1 MSPST
6 KPYIIRALHEWCGDN
21 GLTPYLV
28 VWVNEHVHVPQKY
41 VNNNEILLNIALS
54 ATKSLRIDNEWLSF
68 SASFGGVLHDIWV
81 PIANVMSIFARETG
95 EGMGFEVHLED
106 EKARPPV
113 LRSVSC
119 SDDANPPGISPTPR
133 DRPSLRVVK

>member
-28 VWVNEHVHVPQKY
+28 VWVNEHVHVPKKY
-41 VNNNEILLNIALS
+41 VNNNEILLNIGLS

-119 SDDANPPGISPTPR
+119 SDDANPLGISPTPR